1 MSKVDGSNLENIT
14 QNIEVWLKTNFAR
27 AIAQY
32 PFENEKAKFRKIA
45 KITRVWKSK
54 DCWVVDAFV
63 EYSFPNQK
71 TKAFTFQVNSN
82 GEVLGFDLN
91 EQQTRVMSV

>member
-1 MSKVDGSNLENIT
+1 MSKLDPPKLENIT
-14 QNIEVWLKTNFAR
+14 KNIEAWLKANFAK
-27 AIAQY
+27 AIAQS
-32 PFENEKAKFRKIA
+32 PTENERFKFRKIT

-71 TKAFTFQVNSN
+71 TKTFTFQVNST

-91 EQQTRVMSV
+91 EQPTRIVSI